1 MTTKAAIWV
10 RVSTDH
16 QHESNQLPAIMQF
29 CEHRGW
35 EITKKYELSDVSAF
49 NGAHHEMLKQMLDD
63 AYRGEFE
70 VVVCW
75 AADRVSRGGIEEL
88 LKLIR
93 ELRERNCSLVSVQE
107 PWLNGSDATTE
118 LLAAVSAWVAH
129 QESARRSARIRGSRT
144 PSQRGW
150 ASWRSSSGS
159 QGQEAA
165 QDRGLQ
171 AGVGQAE
178 GPNRQLTWGEIS
190 CFSSSLEVE

>member
-1 MTTKAAIWV
+1 MTSVQFMPNKAAIWV

-16 QHESNQLPAIMQF
+16 QHESNQLPAILQF

-35 EITKKYELSDVSAF
+35 EITKRYELSDVSAY

-129 QESARRSARIRGSRT
+129 QESARRSARIRAGLERRRSEGKPVGGRRPGAKDKRPRKT
-144 PSQRGW
+144 EGYKQAW
-150 ASWRSSSGS
+150 ARRK
-159 QGQEAA
+159 GQI
-165 QDRGLQ
+165 
-171 AGVGQAE
+171 V
-178 GPNRQLTWGEIS
+178 S
-190 CFSSSLEVE
+190 

>member
-1 MTTKAAIWV
+1 MPNKAAIWV

-16 QHESNQLPAIMQF
+16 QHESNQLPAILQF

-35 EITKKYELSDVSAF
+35 EITKRYELSDVSAY

-107 PWLNGSDATTE
+107 PWLNGSDATTARGE
-118 LLAAVSAWVAH
+118 APG
-129 QESARRSARIRGSRT
+129 SARDSNAVAARVSPSADAVRELRTRGRGRPRATSR
-144 PSQRGW
+144 RGPGGRAKSLAELAR
-150 ASWRSSSGS
+150 ASS
-159 QGQEAA
+159 
-165 QDRGLQ
+165 
-171 AGVGQAE
+171 AGY
-178 GPNRQLTWGEIS
+178 GP
-190 CFSSSLEVE
+190 FPA